1 MRKLIKQWLGAMTT
15 AERNLISRYQL
26 SPGDRIWNST
36 DKALQVWD
44 GTKWIS
50 VGAGG
55 FNLFSRAIVVDEDFI
70 YPDYT
75 LNPLATE
82 NYKWRGEVGAGET
95 LQIEDPGINGILYM
109 ATPNSFAGP
118 FLTLKPQTVAGIK
131 KSWLMYTRFKAQTKL
146 NAVYCVGLCDSVTRF
161 YIGSSVCIL
170 VSYFQSV
177 IPNNFCLITQ
187 IDPFTA
193 FFYDTG
199 IPNDDTFHEWLTL
212 ANSLDQT
219 LELYHK
225 NKVTDEWELVVTVNN
240 PVEIPLTAPMK
251 LGIYIGDQNAVPPGP
266 TEARNDVIYF
276 EVDRDLS

>member
-15 AERNLISRYQL
+15 AQRNLRPAKVL
-26 SPGDRIWNST
+26 SPGDQIWNST
-36 DKALQVWD
+36 VGELQVWN
-44 GTKWIS
+44 GVKWLS
-50 VGAGG
+50 VGSGG
-55 FNLFSRAIVVDEDFI
+55 FNLSSRAIVVDEDFI

-82 NYKWRGEVGAGET
+82 NFKWRGEKGPGET
-95 LQIEDPGINGILYM
+95 LQIEDPGINGIINM

-118 FLTLKPQTVAGIK
+118 YLTLVPRTVAGIK
-131 KSWLMYTRFKAQTKL
+131 KSWLMYTRFKSLTKV
-146 NAVYCVGLCDSVTRF
+146 NAVYCIGLCDIVNRF
-161 YIGSSVCIL
+161 FIGANVAIL

-193 FFYDTG
+193 YFYDTS
-199 IPNDDTFHEWLTL
+199 ILNDNTYHEWRLD
-212 ANSLDQT
+212 ANSLDKT

-225 NKVTDEWELVVTVNN
+225 NKVTDEWELTVTVGN
-240 PVEIPLTAPMK
+240 PAEIPLTDPMK
-251 LGIYIGDQNAVPPGP
+251 LGIYVGDQNAVPPGP
-266 TEARNDVIYF
+266 TQTWTDAIYF